1 MTTCH
6 RAISLSFAAMGSHMN
21 VFRLHS
27 TKYNILGHVL
37 KAKVTA
43 AAEAAGRPPPS
54 DALLCIAS
62 RAAVNAHMCLAVAE
76 HQLAQVQGLSEESWQ
91 RLYLDILMQVR
102 FLLKVSVRLQTDT
115 CLLDLAVCQQE
126 RQLK

>member
-6 RAISLSFAAMGSHMN
+6 RAISLSVGAMGSNMN

-27 TKYNILGHVL
+27 TKYNSLGHVA

-54 DALLCIAS
+54 DAPPCIAS

-76 HQLAQVQGLSEESWQ
+76 HQLAQVEGLSEESWQ

-102 FLLKVSVRLQTDT
+102 FLLEVSVR
-115 CLLDLAVCQQE
+115 
-126 RQLK
+126 